1 MGSQREKGKL
11 LREASSKRQDGGKKI
26 VLTASAVE
34 MSDFNLNPFIAFS
47 AGFPLP
53 FSKRLLRERLYPPP
67 PLNDDGTV
75 KHAPYGLRKI
85 ESLLVDEF
93 GEENVATVY
102 PTMLEMFVGKET
114 RVVGISSMDPLGI
127 GFVSR
132 TYTSLIGID
141 GKPVTRVEFE
151 TLLSNHVFKKY
162 RPKVVLGG
170 SGAWQVVKTGVQQKL
185 GIDSV
190 VMGEAEE
197 DVVNLFRKALN
208 GEELPK
214 QLVCSRPVLEKV
226 PCIKKASLF
235 GVVEVTRGCGRGCQF
250 CSPTLRQRYSFP
262 LEHVLKEV
270 DINARSG
277 TRMITLQT
285 DDIFLYKADSS
296 FTPNGDAVFELV
308 DSVAKVKGVK
318 YIQVAHAALTPVVYD
333 HGLVEKIAP
342 TLVEKSRWTYFNNQR
357 YATFEIGIETGS
369 VRLIEKYMRGK
380 ALPYT
385 PEQWPDIVVQALGI
399 LNDNQIYPL
408 ATLVMGLPTENE
420 EDVTATLELL
430 DRLKNNRVFFVP
442 LLFTSEED
450 CVLNR
455 ENHADLHSLSELHWD
470 VFSTCWRHN
479 VKTWRGNGFQHLIR
493 IGGLFAYLVYY
504 RRLHGPRVLKHIL
517 KVSGWGEELQ

>member
-1 MGSQREKGKL
+1 LLGKAFSEREG
-11 LREASSKRQDGGKKI
+11 GGKKI

-34 MSDFNLNPFIAFS
+34 MSDFNKNPFIAFS
-47 AGFPLP
+47 AGFPIP
-53 FSKRLLRERLYPPP
+53 FSKRVLRERLYPPP

-75 KHAPYGLRKI
+75 KQAPYGLRKI
-85 ESLLVDEF
+85 ESLLIDEF

-102 PTMLEMFVGKET
+102 PSMLEAFVGRKT
-114 RVVGISSMDPLGI
+114 KVIGISTMDPLGI

-132 TYTSLIGID
+132 TYTGIIGMN
-141 GKPVTRVEFE
+141 GKPVTRIEFE
-151 TLLSNHVFKKY
+151 NLLSNPVFKKY
-162 RPKVVLGG
+162 RPRVVLGG
-170 SGAWQVVKTGVQQKL
+170 SGAWQVVKAGIQQEL

-197 DVVNLFRKALN
+197 DVVKLFRKALN

-214 QLVCSRPVLEKV
+214 QLVCSKPRLENV

-262 LEHVLKEV
+262 LQHILKEV
-270 DINARSG
+270 DLNARSG
-277 TRMITLQT
+277 TGMITLQT
-285 DDIFLYKADSS
+285 DDIFLYSVNSD
-296 FTPNGDAVFELV
+296 FTPNVEAVFKLI
-308 DSVAKVKGVK
+308 DSVAKVEGVQ
-318 YIQVAHAALTPVVYD
+318 YVQVAHAALTPVVYD
-333 HGLVEKIAP
+333 RKLVEKVAP
-342 TLVEKSRWTYFNNQR
+342 ILVEKSRWTYLNNQR

-408 ATLVMGLPTENE
+408 ATLVTGLPTENE
-420 EDVTATLELL
+420 KDVIETLELL
-430 DRLKNNRVFFVP
+430 DRLKKNKVFFVP

-450 CVLNR
+450 CILNR
-455 ENHADLHSLSELHWD
+455 ERHADLHGLSDLQWD

-493 IGGLFAYLVYY
+493 IGGLFSYLVYY
-504 RRLHGPRVLKHIL
+504 RWLHGPKVLKHIL
-517 KVSGWGEELQ
+517 KVSGWGE